1 MKIIIQGFFHQ
12 KKSKNLIIIMEIKK
26 KFNIIRTRSY
36 RKIISSIKIRRE
48 YLKVRWLDWEIISW
62 SLRNWINTLELWL

>member
-26 KFNIIRTRSY
+26 KFN
-36 RKIISSIKIRRE
+36 
-48 YLKVRWLDWEIISW
+48 
-62 SLRNWINTLELWL
+62 N

>member
-26 KFNIIRTRSY
+26 KFNNQN
-36 RKIISSIKIRRE
+36 KILQKNNKFYKNKKRIFKGQMIRRN
-48 YLKVRWLDWEIISW
+48 YKLKLKK
-62 SLRNWINTLELWL
+62 LNK